1 MRSAR
6 QSTRENEK
14 PADQRAFVK
23 LQHFGG
29 NLERAKGLE
38 PSTPTLARSCSTTE
52 LHPRPRWRRSL
63 AVNGRPMPNADR
75 ECNSPHTAWNHRNN
89 PISLTIGRKSVRN
102 DAQSGFIEV
111 VTLRR
116 EKEGSSCHRVAERFE
131 PFLKRAL
138 KGSGQFV
145 PPGGFAVERRPPFDE
160 RPAAIGNWRDPQGG
174 LIVGHRHG
182 RRAAEFVAL
191 RPFDV
196 GLRQQPLTDSPLL

>member
-52 LHPRPRWRRSL
+52 LHPHPRWRRSL

-75 ECNSPHTAWNHRNN
+75 ECNSPHTARRHSANL
-89 PISLTIGRKSVRN
+89 ISSIFGCES
-102 DAQSGFIEV
+102 
-111 VTLRR
+111 
-116 EKEGSSCHRVAERFE
+116 
-131 PFLKRAL
+131 
-138 KGSGQFV
+138 
-145 PPGGFAVERRPPFDE
+145 
-160 RPAAIGNWRDPQGG
+160 
-174 LIVGHRHG
+174 
-182 RRAAEFVAL
+182 
-191 RPFDV
+191 
-196 GLRQQPLTDSPLL
+196 